1 MLWWFK
7 SINGLKSEDLININ
21 SNDNNNQNEIKEQ
34 NIVINKI
41 NNKNII
47 ENNMQIS
54 LKKEPDKN
62 KIINTQEIETS
73 I

>member
-47 ENNMQIS
+47 
-54 LKKEPDKN
+54 
-62 KIINTQEIETS
+62 
-73 I
+73 